1 LSALTNRSPST
12 IARFTPAAP
21 SVACPDRSDFVP
33 QPLGSNI
40 TATSPAE
47 KIAVRNLDEHANG
60 AFILGFLPIDE
71 AKVQAFRFLSSK
83 HHLLSSAIRDT
94 LLLAKT
100 QSVY

>member
-1 LSALTNRSPST
+1 MAAASP
-12 IARFTPAAP
+12 
-21 SVACPDRSDFVP
+21 V
-33 QPLGSNI
+33 
-40 TATSPAE
+40 E
-47 KIAVRNLDEHANG
+47 KTAVRNLDEQANG

-71 AKVQAFRFLSSK
+71 AKVEAFRFLSSK